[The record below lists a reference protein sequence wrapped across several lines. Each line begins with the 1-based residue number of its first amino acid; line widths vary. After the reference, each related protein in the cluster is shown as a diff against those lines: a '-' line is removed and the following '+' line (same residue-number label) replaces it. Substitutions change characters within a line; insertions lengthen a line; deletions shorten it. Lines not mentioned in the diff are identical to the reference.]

1 MGRGKDAGPETG
13 RKTMT
18 NQLIATAKDFADF
31 YEGEWI
37 PAHDELCP
45 DDCTKIDTA
54 ELIETARDVYLIR
67 SEAGEFEGVELRFY
81 NYQHGITL
89 TINTRLECVIA
100 SRGGEV
106 AAVPFSSDI
115 CQSVNSYLP

>member
-1 MGRGKDAGPETG
+1 
-13 RKTMT
+13 MT
-18 NQLIATAKDFADF
+18 SQLIATAKDFADF

-54 ELIETARDVYLIR
+54 ELIDAAKTVFLIK
-67 SEAGEFEGVELRFY
+67 AGACGYVGAELRFY
-81 NYQHGITL
+81 NYEYGVTL

-100 SRGGEV
+100 SKGGEV

-115 CQSVNSYLP
+115 CQSVNTFLP